1 LYTLALAPNK
11 RLHRRAIMEVA
22 QKLFYYMPSTATKDD
37 VSRSKDTLVDILESV
52 FLGSLKERTKGTAY
66 RKGRE

>member
-1 LYTLALAPNK
+1 
-11 RLHRRAIMEVA
+11 MEVA